1 MTNLGGLPLDQ
12 NTLVAFLLVLA
23 RTSAWSVS
31 SPIIGIKQIPGFAR
45 LALAVPLALFVT
57 PTAIH
62 EAVPTDLTGFAVS
75 AVIQIGVG
83 LALGF
88 LTGVLL
94 TAVEMAGGLADLESG
109 FSYGS
114 VIDPITGSDG
124 ATFARLANLLLIAI
138 LFAGSGASTII
149 GGFLDSFRTL
159 PLGGVPHLAQ
169 DGAGGLGHLLAG
181 ATLSSVEIAA
191 PLLGAIFLTDIALGL
206 FSRLVP
212 QANILSV
219 GLSLKAFVAFAALGT
234 VLLLLPGEISGLL
247 EPAIH
252 AAPTVI
258 T

>member
-1 MTNLGGLPLDQ
+1 MNSLGGLPLDQ
-12 NTLVAFLLVLA
+12 NTLAAFLLVLA
-23 RTSAWSVS
+23 RTSAWTVS
-31 SPIIGIKQIPGFAR
+31 SPVVGVKQIPGFAR

-57 PTAIH
+57 PTAVH
-62 EAVPTDLTGFAVS
+62 NAVPTTMADFVVS
-75 AVIQIGVG
+75 AAVQVGVG

-88 LTGVLL
+88 LTGILL
-94 TAVEMAGGLADLESG
+94 TAVEMAGALADIESG

-124 ATFARLANLLLIAI
+124 AAFARLANIVLLAI
-138 LFAGSGASTII
+138 LFAGNGASTVV

-159 PLGGVPHLAQ
+159 PLGQIPHLAS
-169 DGAGGLGHLLAG
+169 GGVAALGNLLAG

-212 QANILSV
+212 QANILGV
-219 GLSLKAFVAFAALGT
+219 GLSLKAFIAFAALGT

-247 EPAIH
+247 GPAIH
-252 AAPTVI
+252 AGPTVI

>member
-1 MTNLGGLPLDQ
+1 MTSLGGIPLDQ
-12 NTLVAFLLVLA
+12 NTLVAFLLVLV

-31 SPIIGIKQIPGFAR
+31 SPVIGIKQIPGFAR

-62 EAVPTDLTGFAVS
+62 NGVPTDMAGFIEAAV
-75 AVIQIGVG
+75 VQVGVG

-94 TAVEMAGGLADLESG
+94 TAVEMAGGLADIESG

-114 VIDPITGSDG
+114 VIDPVTGSDG
-124 ATFARLANLLLIAI
+124 ATFARFANLVLLAV
-138 LFAGSGASTII
+138 LFAGNGASTIV

-159 PLGGVPHLAQ
+159 PLGQVPHLAAG
-169 DGAGGLGHLLAG
+169 GAGGLGHLMAG

-191 PLLGAIFLTDIALGL
+191 PLLGAIFLTDVALGL

-234 VLLLLPGEISGLL
+234 VLLLLPGQISGLL
-247 EPAIH
+247 DPAIH
-252 AAPTVI
+252 AAPTVL